1 MQLDTATAAAIL
13 KSSAQCNAVA
23 EEATRRVVEL
33 MQEGIE
39 YRARIAELETALRE
53 LTDACLAEFGDGETA
68 PREPDDS
75 SVYAGVPNGHGIT
88 FGMLRRARAVL
99 AETKAV

>member
-1 MQLDTATAAAIL
+1 MNTGSDLIKYAADT
-13 KSSAQCNAVA
+13 
-23 EEATRRVVEL
+23 ERRCGGLE
-33 MQEGIE
+33 
-39 YRARIAELETALRE
+39 ARIAELETALRE

-75 SVYAGVPNGHGIT
+75 SVYAGVPNGQGIT
-88 FGMLRRARAVL
+88 FGMLRRALAVL